1 MSEPKEVQKTEE
13 KASGG
18 NPFWWPTLQLGIVA
32 FGYAVATFFFTA
44 LGKVGLFLWGLVL
57 FLGAF
62 LAITR
67 RQYHL
72 RQQLD
77 RIEALLKGK
86 ADTDATEITPSED
99 GESAS

>member
-1 MSEPKEVQKTEE
+1 MSEPKEVRETVK
-13 KASGG
+13 KRAGAA
-18 NPFWWPTLQLGIVA
+18 PFWWPTLQLGIVA
-32 FGYAVATFFFTA
+32 FGYTAATFFPSVWL
-44 LGKVGLFLWGLVL
+44 LGEGGLFLWGGLL

-77 RIEALLKGK
+77 RIEALLEKQVQEPGQG
-86 ADTDATEITPSED
+86 DMVR
-99 GESAS
+99 